1 MAVIDKNEV
10 LKCLNVLKRKGDL
23 FEIRMVSGKWNSS
36 GYFTD
41 FDKAVEEIEK
51 KFIKENTNIYIVLNN
66 IEEACYSRKQH
77 DMFIDTPANST
88 HDNDIV
94 GYEWIMIDIDPKR
107 PSGTSSSNEQLEKAK
122 AKAYRIYKTL
132 KQRSWYDPIIA
143 MSGNGYHLLYKVS
156 LRNCENNK
164 KLVENVLKILG
175 VLFDDEDSDI
185 DKTTFNPSRI
195 CKLYG
200 TYAKKGTDTK
210 ERPHRLSKI
219 EVMPS
224 EIKTNDI
231 QIIKKFVENFT
242 GGEKEEIKNPNYL
255 TKKFDV
261 EDFINKHHIS
271 VKEIKQDGGVTKYL
285 LDECLFNSDHTCPD
299 AAIFKLPNGAL
310 AYFCFHNSC
319 SDKSWKDV
327 RLMFEPDAYNKQYV
341 KQEFKP
347 NSKRQDYEIKKVD
360 ENDPVF
366 KTSLMIRQEIVPE
379 AEYIKTGITQLDRK
393 LRGLKKGFVT
403 CLSGLRA
410 CVDCDTEFFNGKGW
424 KKISDYCSDDL
435 VLQYNADGS
444 AELVKPHEFI
454 KEKKE
459 KLWRIKTKHLDM
471 CLSEN
476 HNVVYKTSKGN
487 LAKRP
492 LYEVMELHEKS
503 KNGFSQKFI
512 TTFNFEGKG
521 ISLTDEQIRVM
532 CMVICDG
539 NLFDKRCRVNV
550 KKERKKERCRK
561 LLNDAKIEYSEKQY
575 NPKDLEYKTFIFKPP
590 LLTKEFDSFWY
601 NCNKHQMNVILEE
614 VVKWDGYFNR
624 YGSYEFSQV
633 NKNTIDFLQF
643 CLACTGKRGGISIDK
658 RINGIH
664 KHECYTLNFC
674 KGSTFLGILNSDKKP
689 EFEEYKTKDGFM
701 YCFRVPSGMLVLR
714 RNNKIFVTGNC
725 GKSSLI
731 SQITIEAVN
740 QGYKV
745 AMFSGELTNLNTLNW
760 LVLQASGRD
769 NVLET
774 QYEGFYHATMDAQAK
789 IDKWLDEKVYIY
801 NNDYGNQFEWITE
814 KLKEVVEEKKIDL
827 VILDNLMA
835 LNINSLDRDKFM
847 QQSLFVEMLENFAKQ
862 SNIHILF
869 VAHPRKSNAFLRLDD
884 VSGSNDIINRVD
896 NAIILHRVNN
906 DFKRLAKEM
915 FKNDLDEEIY
925 RCDNVI
931 EICKDRDSG
940 NQDVFIPLYFDKTC
954 KRLCNYRGE
963 NKYYGWE
970 VEG

>member
-10 LKCLNVLKRKGDL
+10 LKCLNVLKQKGDL

-51 KFIKENTNIYIVLNN
+51 KFIKENTNIYIVLNAIDN
-66 IEEACYSRKQH
+66 ACYSRKQR
-77 DMFIDTPANST
+77 DMFIDTPSNST
-88 HDNDIV
+88 HDSDII
-94 GYEWIMIDIDPKR
+94 GYEWLMIDIDPKR
-107 PSGTSSSNEQLEKAK
+107 PSGTSSSDEQLELAKQKARNIFK
-122 AKAYRIYKTL
+122 LMRE
-132 KQRSWYDPIIA
+132 RSWHEPIVA
-143 MSGNGYHLLYKVS
+143 MSGNGYHLLYKIH
-156 LRNCENNK
+156 LKNTDKNK
-164 KLVENVLKILG
+164 KLIENVLKTLG
-175 VLFDDEDSDI
+175 IIFNDENSDI
-185 DKTTFNPSRI
+185 DQTTYNPSRI

-219 EVMPS
+219 ISMPS
-224 EIKTNDI
+224 EIKTTDI
-231 QIIKKFVENFT
+231 QVIEKFVEMFNKKD
-242 GGEKEEIKNPNYL
+242 EVKNPNYS
-255 TKKFDV
+255 TQKFDV
-261 EDFINKHHIS
+261 EDFIKKHHIS
-271 VKEIKQDGGVTKYL
+271 IKEVKQNGGTTKYL
-285 LDECLFNSDHTCPD
+285 LEECLFDNSHQCPD
-299 AAIFKLPNGAL
+299 AAIFKNSDGSV

-366 KTSLMIRQEIVPE
+366 KTSLMIRQEIVPK
-379 AEYIKTGITQLDRK
+379 AEYIKTGIKQLDRK

-410 CVDCDTEFFNGKGW
+410 
-424 KKISDYCSDDL
+424 
-435 VLQYNADGS
+435 
-444 AELVKPHEFI
+444 
-454 KEKKE
+454 
-459 KLWRIKTKHLDM
+459 
-471 CLSEN
+471 
-476 HNVVYKTSKGN
+476 
-487 LAKRP
+487 
-492 LYEVMELHEKS
+492 
-503 KNGFSQKFI
+503 
-512 TTFNFEGKG
+512 
-521 ISLTDEQIRVM
+521 
-532 CMVICDG
+532 
-539 NLFDKRCRVNV
+539 
-550 KKERKKERCRK
+550 
-561 LLNDAKIEYSEKQY
+561 
-575 NPKDLEYKTFIFKPP
+575 
-590 LLTKEFDSFWY
+590 
-601 NCNKHQMNVILEE
+601 
-614 VVKWDGYFNR
+614 
-624 YGSYEFSQV
+624 
-633 NKNTIDFLQF
+633 
-643 CLACTGKRGGISIDK
+643 
-658 RINGIH
+658 
-664 KHECYTLNFC
+664 
-674 KGSTFLGILNSDKKP
+674 
-689 EFEEYKTKDGFM
+689 
-701 YCFRVPSGMLVLR
+701 
-714 RNNKIFVTGNC
+714 C

-774 QYEGFYHATMDAQAK
+774 QYEGFYCAKPEAQDK

-954 KRLCNYRGE
+954 KRLCNYRGD

>member
-1 MAVIDKNEV
+1 MAIIDKNEV

-41 FDKAVEEIEK
+41 FNKAVEEIEK

-122 AKAYRIYKTL
+122 AKAYKIYKTL

-156 LRNCENNK
+156 LKNCDNNK

-185 DKTTFNPSRI
+185 DKTTYNPSRI

-219 EVMPS
+219 EVMPA

-242 GGEKEEIKNPNYL
+242 GEEKEEIKNPNYL

-271 VKEIKQDGGVTKYL
+271 VKEVKQDGGVTKYL

-410 CVDCDTEFFNGKGW
+410 C
-424 KKISDYCSDDL
+424 
-435 VLQYNADGS
+435 
-444 AELVKPHEFI
+444 
-454 KEKKE
+454 
-459 KLWRIKTKHLDM
+459 
-471 CLSEN
+471 
-476 HNVVYKTSKGN
+476 
-487 LAKRP
+487 
-492 LYEVMELHEKS
+492 
-503 KNGFSQKFI
+503 
-512 TTFNFEGKG
+512 
-521 ISLTDEQIRVM
+521 
-532 CMVICDG
+532 
-539 NLFDKRCRVNV
+539 
-550 KKERKKERCRK
+550 
-561 LLNDAKIEYSEKQY
+561 
-575 NPKDLEYKTFIFKPP
+575 
-590 LLTKEFDSFWY
+590 
-601 NCNKHQMNVILEE
+601 
-614 VVKWDGYFNR
+614 
-624 YGSYEFSQV
+624 
-633 NKNTIDFLQF
+633 
-643 CLACTGKRGGISIDK
+643 
-658 RINGIH
+658 
-664 KHECYTLNFC
+664 
-674 KGSTFLGILNSDKKP
+674 
-689 EFEEYKTKDGFM
+689 
-701 YCFRVPSGMLVLR
+701 
-714 RNNKIFVTGNC
+714 

-769 NVLET
+769 KVLET